1 MARHKLARADI
12 LPMAEFA
19 KVRRDRRRAL
29 AEVKRHRRVAVGP
42 HATFYFENR
51 DTIWMQVHEMLFIE
65 RGGEAQIAGELEAY
79 NPLIPNGRELVATV
93 MFEIPDVALRRRV
106 LAALGGVEE
115 TIELTVAGQAIKG
128 EAEREIDR
136 TTAEGKASAVHFV
149 HFPFTP
155 AQIAA
160 FRDPKARATI
170 GISHPAYGHLAVI
183 PPEVRAAL
191 AEDFDSD

>member
-160 FRDPKARATI
+160 FRDPKA
-170 GISHPAYGHLAVI
+170 
-183 PPEVRAAL
+183 
-191 AEDFDSD
+191 

>member
-1 MARHKLARADI
+1 MAQHKLARADI

-29 AEVKRHRRVAVGP
+29 AEVKRHRRIAVGP

>member
-1 MARHKLARADI
+1 MAQHKLARADI

-160 FRDPKARATI
+160 FRDPKARLTI